1 MRLISQQVKAF
12 SAEYAS
18 SSNWECA
25 SALTDISTI
34 FGSKE
39 LNNPMND
46 IEWVTVCGQS
56 DVAPGAMLA
65 IDHADLPPIAIFNV
79 DGALHATGNVCTHNV
94 AILTDGAF
102 SGRIVECPL
111 HGGAFD
117 VTSGEAV
124 AYPCETGLKTFP
136 IAVVNGDVR
145 VGKQARCDGVGTTAA
160 FADTIAPQQAVPNPE
175 ISVSSSGSKQ
185 VRIAESTD
193 VFTVGLGD
201 TLLQGA
207 LRAGIGF
214 PYECNSGGCGSC
226 IFELVE
232 GQVQDQWPEAPAL
245 SSKARASGRL
255 LACQSV
261 PSEDCVVRVRTN
273 TRYVTPVQPIRRTVQ
288 FESITMLTPDM
299 ALLRFMGEGAAAFLP
314 GQYALLRL
322 DSGEQVRAYSMS
334 NLPNEKGLWE
344 FIIKRVHTGHLT
356 PQLHALTVGN
366 VAATLDG
373 PYGIAFLQTDS
384 ERDVLC
390 IAGGAGLSPMMS
402 ILRGAAADRRFDER
416 RLHLFYGGRSAP
428 DMCDARLLADDP
440 TLAERV
446 NYTSAISTVDENWPG
461 EKGFIHDVVA
471 RKLGSQLRDFEIYL
485 SGPPVMVDVLQKMLL
500 IDYRVPS
507 AQIHFDRFC

>member
-1 MRLISQQVKAF
+1 M
-12 SAEYAS
+12 
-18 SSNWECA
+18 
-25 SALTDISTI
+25 
-34 FGSKE
+34 
-39 LNNPMND
+39 NNPMND

-79 DGALHATGNVCTHNV
+79 DGTLHATSNICTHNV
-94 AILTDGAF
+94 AILTDGTF
-102 SGRIVECPL
+102 SGCIVECPL

-124 AYPCETGLKTFP
+124 AYPCETVLKIFP

-145 VGKQARCDGVGTTAA
+145 VGKQARCAGAA
-160 FADTIAPQQAVPNPE
+160 PALADTIALQQRVPNPE
-175 ISVSSSGSKQ
+175 MSASSTYSKR
-185 VRIAESTD
+185 VRIAGSSD
-193 VFTVGLGD
+193 VFTVGPGD

-232 GQVQDQWPEAPAL
+232 GQVNDQWPDAPGL

-261 PSEDCVVRVRTN
+261 PGEDCVVRVRTN
-273 TRYVTPVQPIRRTVQ
+273 ARYVTPVQPIRRTVQ
-288 FESITMLTPDM
+288 FESITNLTPDM
-299 ALLRFMGEGAAAFLP
+299 ALLRFRGEGAAAFLP

-322 DSGEQVRAYSMS
+322 DNGQQMRAYSMS
-334 NLPNEKGLWE
+334 NLPNENGTWE
-344 FIIKRVHTGHLT
+344 FIIKRVPTGHLT

-373 PYGIAFLQTDS
+373 PYGIAFLQTNA

-402 ILRGAAADRRFDER
+402 ILRGAAADQRFDER
-416 RLHLFYGGRSAP
+416 QLHLFYGGRSAL
-428 DMCDARLLADDP
+428 DMCAARLLADDP

-446 NYTSAISTVDENWPG
+446 QYTSAISTVDDNWQG
-461 EKGFIHDVVA
+461 EQGFIHDVVA
-471 RKLGSQLRDFEIYL
+471 RKLGSQLKDFEIYL
-485 SGPPVMVDVLQKMLL
+485 SGPPVMVDVLQTMLL
-500 IDYRVPS
+500 IDYHVPS